1 MQPRGIR
8 AARSPDEL
16 RAWYN
21 AADVNGD
28 GVISINEFFTWALHN
43 TSSVHGGAALER
55 AFKRYD
61 KDNSGQLNFVEF
73 EKAACK
79 MGFGT
84 AAHHI
89 FASLDLDRSGTISY
103 SELTNAFTKMP
114 PDDPDVS
121 RLCTAMILGASD
133 ERKAL
138 DTSRWVI
145 RGRDVKSIR
154 DELQTLLKASGAH
167 VADLLDVF
175 DQDHDAAQSI
185 DDIEFL
191 TAMKDRC
198 GYRGSPA
205 VLLEVFRTMDS
216 DGNGSIGFV
225 RELAL
230 SCSRTTYTLPLP
242 LSPSNPPSPSLPL
255 SRSRSVSLTVSDCLL
270 QMSLAHATMRV

>member
-1 MQPRGIR
+1 MRTRSWTLRSFWRCSVRRQHVEPITHASIAHAPAVESWYAGPARGIR

-28 GVISINEFFTWALHN
+28 GVISINEFFTWALQN

-61 KDNSGQLNFVEF
+61 KDNSGQLNFAEF

-114 PDDPDVS
+114 PDDPNVS

-154 DELQTLLKASGAH
+154 DELQALLKASGAH
-167 VADLLDVF
+167 VADILDVF
-175 DQDHDAAQSI
+175 DQDHDA
-185 DDIEFL
+185 
-191 TAMKDRC
+191 
-198 GYRGSPA
+198 
-205 VLLEVFRTMDS
+205 
-216 DGNGSIGFV
+216 GN
-225 RELAL
+225 
-230 SCSRTTYTLPLP
+230 
-242 LSPSNPPSPSLPL
+242 
-255 SRSRSVSLTVSDCLL
+255 VSHSHLHYIT
-270 QMSLAHATMRV
+270 